1 MIELE
6 MPLRFPLGGYTKAAN
21 DTYAQLES
29 GHWFCSQKESSRTF
43 QFGNCAGRR
52 ALELR

>member
-1 MIELE
+1 

-29 GHWFCSQKESSRTF
+29 GHWFATKKKAREPSNLEIAPDAEPLS
-43 QFGNCAGRR
+43 CARR
-52 ALELR
+52 R